1 MVAQQITTIQKAQQQ
16 RVGNKP
22 SRPHTTPFSSS
33 GTSIHF
39 FSLPQ
44 GLPSTL
50 LSASGASVYS
60 FVCLGGFHLLLSA
73 SGGFRLLFCL
83 PQGLPSTLLS
93 ASGASVHSFVFLR
106 DFRPLFS
113 ASGAYA
119 HFSLPQGL
127 LSTFLF
133 LRGFHP
139 LFSSSVTSVRLGV
152 IMSKIQGAFFPLV
165 VLG

>member
-22 SRPHTTPFSSS
+22 SHPHATLFSSS
-33 GTSIHF
+33 GASIHF
-39 FSLPQ
+39 FLFLGGFCPLFFSSFGTSAHSFLILSAFCPFSLPQ

-50 LSASGASVYS
+50 LSASGASD
-60 FVCLGGFHLLLSA
+60 
-73 SGGFRLLFCL
+73 
-83 PQGLPSTLLS
+83 
-93 ASGASVHSFVFLR
+93 HSFVFLR
-106 DFRPLFS
+106 DFCPLFS
-113 ASGAYA
+113 ASGASA

-133 LRGFHP
+133 LRGLRP
-139 LFSSSVTSVRLGV
+139 LFSSSVTSVHLGV
-152 IMSKIQGAFFPLV
+152 LMSKIQGAFFPLV